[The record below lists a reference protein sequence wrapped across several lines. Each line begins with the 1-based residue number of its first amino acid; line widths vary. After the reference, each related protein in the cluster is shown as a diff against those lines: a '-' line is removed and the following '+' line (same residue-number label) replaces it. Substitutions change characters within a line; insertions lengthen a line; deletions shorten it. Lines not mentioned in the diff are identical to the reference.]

1 MDPSNNNQTT
11 NSRRETPTIG
21 TRQGWTAISPALVF
35 LLLYVVISIA
45 IGDFYVMPIT
55 VALGAASVWAIA
67 IFRGHTLTQR
77 IEVFSRAAGHDNIL
91 YMVWIFILAGA
102 FASLAKGIGAI
113 DATVNLTLRFFPPGF
128 MLPAIFAAACFI
140 SMSIGTSVGTVVA
153 LTPLVVEMAHTTAGS
168 DHVALFI
175 ATVLG
180 GAFFGDNLSF
190 ISDTTI
196 AATRSQGCTMADK
209 FKANIR
215 VVLPAAV
222 ISLFIYFLVGRDI
235 SFPEVSGT
243 ADYRLVVPYMVIIA
257 TALSGINVT
266 IVLLSG
272 IASAIAI
279 GLWLT
284 DIPILRQCT
293 LMGEGID
300 SMGQLIIITLL
311 ASGMLGTIK
320 AMDGISFLLQRL
332 TSLIIRPRG
341 ARWTI
346 AFLVAIVNLC
356 TANNTVAI
364 ITVGSVSREIAGRFG
379 IPPRYAASIL
389 DTCSCIV
396 QCLIPYGAQTLLA
409 TGLAAIS
416 PAAPWPYLYYPWALT
431 VCVAGTLTFRNKI
444 IAQR

>member
-1 MDPSNNNQTT
+1 MNQE
-11 NSRRETPTIG
+11 NIFEAETVG
-21 TRQGWTAISPALVF
+21 SRQGWLAISPALVF
-35 LLLYVVISIA
+35 LILYVVVSIL
-45 IGDFYVMPIT
+45 IGDFYKMPIT
-55 VALGAASVWAIA
+55 FALGAASVWAIA
-67 IFRGHTLTQR
+67 IFRGRSLSQR

-113 DATVNLTLRFFPPGF
+113 DATVNLTLRFFPSGF

-140 SMSIGTSVGTVVA
+140 SMSVGTSVGTVVA
-153 LTPLVVEMAHTTAGS
+153 LTPLVVEMAETTGGGTG
-168 DHVALFI
+168 HVALFV

-196 AATRSQGCTMADK
+196 AATRSQGCSMADK

-215 VVLPAAV
+215 VVLPAAIIALAV
-222 ISLFIYFLVGRDI
+222 YFFIGREI
-235 SFPEVSGT
+235 NFPQVT
-243 ADYRLVVPYMVIIA
+243 AQADYWLIIPYMVIIA
-257 TALSGINVT
+257 TALAGINVT
-266 IVLLSG
+266 LVLLCG
-272 IASAIAI
+272 IASAIVI
-279 GLWLT
+279 GLWRT
-284 DIPILRQCT
+284 DIDLLSQCS
-293 LMGEGID
+293 LMGDGID

-320 AMDGISFLLQRL
+320 AMGGINFILQKL
-332 TSLIIRPRG
+332 TSHVSRPRG

-346 AFLVAIVNLC
+346 ALLVAIVNLC

-364 ITVGSVSREIAGRFG
+364 ITVGSVSREIASRFN
-379 IPPRYAASIL
+379 IPPRYSASIL

-409 TGLAAIS
+409 TGLANIS
-416 PAAPWPYLYYPWALT
+416 PAAPWPYLFYPWALT
-431 VCVAGTLTFRNKI
+431 LCVAVTITFRNRILPK
-444 IAQR
+444 R

>member
-1 MDPSNNNQTT
+1 MNQE
-11 NSRRETPTIG
+11 NIFEAETVG
-21 TRQGWTAISPALVF
+21 SRQGWLAISPALVF
-35 LLLYVVISIA
+35 LILYVVVSIL
-45 IGDFYVMPIT
+45 IGDFYKMPIT

-67 IFRGHTLTQR
+67 IFRGRSLSQR

-113 DATVNLTLRFFPPGF
+113 DATVNLTLRFFPSGF

-140 SMSIGTSVGTVVA
+140 SMSVGTSVGTVVA
-153 LTPLVVEMAHTTAGS
+153 LTPLVVEMAETTGGGTG
-168 DHVALFI
+168 HVALFV

-196 AATRSQGCTMADK
+196 AATRSQGCSMADK

-215 VVLPAAV
+215 VVLPAAIIALAV
-222 ISLFIYFLVGRDI
+222 YFFIGREI
-235 SFPEVSGT
+235 NFPQVT
-243 ADYRLVVPYMVIIA
+243 AQADYWLIIPYMVIIA
-257 TALSGINVT
+257 TALAGINVT
-266 IVLLSG
+266 LVLLCG
-272 IASAIAI
+272 IASAIVI
-279 GLWLT
+279 GLWRT
-284 DIPILRQCT
+284 DIDLLSQCS

-320 AMDGISFLLQRL
+320 AMGGINFILQKL
-332 TSLIIRPRG
+332 TSHVSRPRG

-346 AFLVAIVNLC
+346 ALLVAIVNLC

-364 ITVGSVSREIAGRFG
+364 ITVGGVSREIASRFN
-379 IPPRYAASIL
+379 IPPRYSASIL

-409 TGLAAIS
+409 TGLADIS
-416 PAAPWPYLYYPWALT
+416 PAAPWPYLFYPWALT
-431 VCVAGTLTFRNKI
+431 LCVAVTITFRNRILPK
-444 IAQR
+444 R

>member
-1 MDPSNNNQTT
+1 MNQE
-11 NSRRETPTIG
+11 NIFEAETVG
-21 TRQGWTAISPALVF
+21 SRQGWLAISPALVF
-35 LLLYVVISIA
+35 LILYVVVSIL
-45 IGDFYVMPIT
+45 IGDFYKMPIT

-67 IFRGHTLTQR
+67 IFRGRSLSQR

-113 DATVNLTLRFFPPGF
+113 DATVNLTLRFFPSGF

-140 SMSIGTSVGTVVA
+140 SMSVGTSVGTVVA
-153 LTPLVVEMAHTTAGS
+153 LTPLVVEMAETTGGGTG
-168 DHVALFI
+168 HVALFV

-196 AATRSQGCTMADK
+196 SATRSQGCSMADK

-215 VVLPAAV
+215 VVLPAAIIALAV
-222 ISLFIYFLVGRDI
+222 YFFIGREI
-235 SFPEVSGT
+235 KFPQVT
-243 ADYRLVVPYMVIIA
+243 AQADYWLIIPYMVIIA
-257 TALSGINVT
+257 TALAGINVT
-266 IVLLSG
+266 LVLLCG
-272 IASAIAI
+272 IASAIVI
-279 GLWLT
+279 GLWRT
-284 DIPILRQCT
+284 DIDLLSQCS
-293 LMGEGID
+293 LMGDGID

-320 AMDGISFLLQRL
+320 AMGGINFILQKL
-332 TSLIIRPRG
+332 TSHVSRPRG
-341 ARWTI
+341 TRWTI
-346 AFLVAIVNLC
+346 ALLVAIVNLC

-364 ITVGSVSREIAGRFG
+364 ITVGSVSREIASRFN
-379 IPPRYAASIL
+379 IPPRYSASIL

-409 TGLAAIS
+409 TGLADIS
-416 PAAPWPYLYYPWALT
+416 PAAPWPYLFYPWALT
-431 VCVAGTLTFRNKI
+431 LCVAVTITFCNRILPK
-444 IAQR
+444 R

>member
-1 MDPSNNNQTT
+1 MNQE
-11 NSRRETPTIG
+11 NIFEAETVG
-21 TRQGWTAISPALVF
+21 SRQGWLAISPALVF
-35 LLLYVVISIA
+35 LILYVVVSIL
-45 IGDFYVMPIT
+45 IGDFYKMPIT

-67 IFRGHTLTQR
+67 IFRGRSLSQR

-113 DATVNLTLRFFPPGF
+113 DATVNLTLRFFPSGF

-140 SMSIGTSVGTVVA
+140 SMSVGTSVGTVVA
-153 LTPLVVEMAHTTAGS
+153 LTPLVVEMAETTGGGTG
-168 DHVALFI
+168 HVALFV

-196 AATRSQGCTMADK
+196 AATRSQGCSMADK

-215 VVLPAAV
+215 VVLPAAIIALAV
-222 ISLFIYFLVGRDI
+222 YFFIGREI
-235 SFPEVSGT
+235 NFPQVT
-243 ADYRLVVPYMVIIA
+243 AQADYWLIIPYMVIIA
-257 TALSGINVT
+257 TALAGINVT
-266 IVLLSG
+266 LVLLCG
-272 IASAIAI
+272 IASAIVI
-279 GLWLT
+279 GLWRT
-284 DIPILRQCT
+284 DIGLLSQCS
-293 LMGEGID
+293 LMGDGID

-320 AMDGISFLLQRL
+320 AMGGINFILQKL
-332 TSLIIRPRG
+332 TSHVSRPRG

-346 AFLVAIVNLC
+346 ALLVAIVNLC

-364 ITVGSVSREIAGRFG
+364 ITVGGVSREIASRFN
-379 IPPRYAASIL
+379 IPPRYSASIL

-409 TGLAAIS
+409 TGLADIS
-416 PAAPWPYLYYPWALT
+416 PAAPWPYLFYPWALT
-431 VCVAGTLTFRNKI
+431 LCVAVTITFCNRILPK
-444 IAQR
+444 R